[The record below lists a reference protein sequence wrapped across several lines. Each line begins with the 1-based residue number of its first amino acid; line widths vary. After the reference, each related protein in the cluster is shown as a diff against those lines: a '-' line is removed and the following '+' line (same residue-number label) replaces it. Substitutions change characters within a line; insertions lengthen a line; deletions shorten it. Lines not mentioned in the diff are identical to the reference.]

1 MKKNIEG
8 IIHRPFAPAIGQ
20 YNLAEK
26 STEEINKYIDKLRT
40 NEKEIE
46 INNYGD
52 KLAGEI
58 THEISLSNE
67 FLSKFLLDE
76 LAANVHNYV
85 KSCIGKE
92 ITKFNIKECWVVCQY
107 QNDYNPIHWHS
118 GHVSGVAYLKVPK
131 SFGESIKK
139 ENRNGRIAFIHGSR
153 QFLSK
158 SSIEFTPSVTDLY
171 LFPSYLMHTVYP
183 FKSKD
188 ERRSIAFNAFIDE
201 EFVNKI

>member
-20 YNLAEK
+20 YSLAEK

-76 LAANVHNYV
+76 LAANVHNYI

-139 ENRNGRIAFIHGSR
+139 ENRN
-153 QFLSK
+153 
-158 SSIEFTPSVTDLY
+158 
-171 LFPSYLMHTVYP
+171 
-183 FKSKD
+183 
-188 ERRSIAFNAFIDE
+188 
-201 EFVNKI
+201 

>member
-8 IIHRPFAPAIGQ
+8 IIHRPFAPPIGQ
-20 YNLAEK
+20 YSLAEK
-26 STEEINKYIDKLRT
+26 STEEINKYIDNIRT
-40 NEKEIE
+40 NEKEIQ
-46 INNYGD
+46 INSYGY

-131 SFGESIKK
+131 IL
-139 ENRNGRIAFIHGSR
+139 EN
-153 QFLSK
+153 Q
-158 SSIEFTPSVTDLY
+158 
-171 LFPSYLMHTVYP
+171 
-183 FKSKD
+183 
-188 ERRSIAFNAFIDE
+188 
-201 EFVNKI
+201 

>member
-8 IIHRPFAPAIGQ
+8 IIHRPFAPPIGQ
-20 YNLAEK
+20 YSLNEK
-26 STEEINKYIDKLRT
+26 TTDDINKYIDAIRT
-40 NEKEIE
+40 NENEIK
-46 INNYGD
+46 NKDYGD

-58 THEISLSNE
+58 THEISLPNE

-85 KSCIGKE
+85 KSTIDKE

-183 FKSKD
+183 FKSTE
-188 ERRSIAFNAFIDE
+188 ERRSVAFNAYIDE